1 MIYITGDIHREQD
14 IHKINPREFTVGN
27 SLTENDYVIICGDF
41 GCICGDFG
49 CVWDGSTGDNFWL
62 KWLDS
67 LPWNTLFID
76 GNHENFDVLNTYPV
90 EEYKGGKVH
99 RIRSKVFHLMRGE
112 VFNIDGYKFFTM
124 GGGFSH
130 DVNYRTEHKNWWKDE
145 ICTIEEA
152 KHAFATLE
160 KNNWEVD
167 YILSHDT
174 YSSHPLAHK
183 YETDMALYGDDYY
196 DLHDCLET
204 VEKKTDYKMWFS
216 GHYHDDMIHYSD
228 SDKPCLTLFDKVLL
242 LDNIDEEIKSLAKI

>member
-14 IHKINPREFTVGN
+14 IHKINPREFTVGDT
-27 SLTENDYVIICGDF
+27 LTENDYVI
-41 GCICGDFG
+41 ICGDFG

-76 GNHENFDVLNTYPV
+76 GNHENFDVLNTYPI

-112 VFNIDGYKFFTM
+112 VFDIDGYKFFTM

-130 DVNYRTEHKNWWKDE
+130 DVCYRTEHKNWWKDE

-152 KHAFATLE
+152 KHAFDTLAYDPTHFAQLCE
-160 KNNWEVD
+160 IQESLAVIWNDKLVRVNKSNTLTAVCKQNLRFNLILEVD
-167 YILSHDT
+167 
-174 YSSHPLAHK
+174 
-183 YETDMALYGDDYY
+183 E
-196 DLHDCLET
+196 
-204 VEKKTDYKMWFS
+204 
-216 GHYHDDMIHYSD
+216 
-228 SDKPCLTLFDKVLL
+228 
-242 LDNIDEEIKSLAKI
+242 NIAGY

>member
-1 MIYITGDIHREQD
+1 MSIYVTGDTHGKAVERLQ
-14 IHKINPREFTVGN
+14 NEFFSRGEK
-27 SLTENDYVIICGDF
+27 LTKDDYVIILGDF
-41 GCICGDFG
+41 GEI
-49 CVWDGSTGDNFWL
+49 WDITKRAEQRLNELNNKDY
-62 KWLDS
+62 
-67 LPWNTLFID
+67 TVCFID
-76 GNHENFDVLNTYPV
+76 GNHENFDVLNTYPI

-112 VFNIDGYKFFTM
+112 IFDIDGYKFFTM

-130 DVNYRTEHKNWWKDE
+130 DVCYRTEHKNWWKDE

-183 YETDMALYGDDYY
+183 YETDMSLYGDDYY

-228 SDKPCLTLFDKVLL
+228 SNKPCLTLFDKVLL
-242 LDNIDEEIKSLAKI
+242 LDNIDEEIKSLTKI

>member
-1 MIYITGDIHREQD
+1 MRRFWLRLGWKYR
-14 IHKINPREFTVGN
+14 
-27 SLTENDYVIICGDF
+27 
-41 GCICGDFG
+41 
-49 CVWDGSTGDNFWL
+49 DNFWL

-167 YILSHDT
+167 YIFYRTIHIHRIHWLINM
-174 YSSHPLAHK
+174 K
-183 YETDMALYGDDYY
+183 RIWLYM
-196 DLHDCLET
+196 E
-204 VEKKTDYKMWFS
+204 
-216 GHYHDDMIHYSD
+216 MIIMIY
-228 SDKPCLTLFDKVLL
+228 TIV
-242 LDNIDEEIKSLAKI
+242 

>member
-27 SLTENDYVIICGDF
+27 SLTENDYVI
-41 GCICGDFG
+41 ICGDFG

-76 GNHENFDVLNTYPV
+76 GNHENFDVLNTYPL

-99 RIRSKVFHLMRGE
+99 RIRSRVFHLMRGE

-130 DVNYRTEHKNWWKDE
+130 DVNYRTEHKNWWKVE

-183 YETDMALYGDDYY
+183 YETDMSLYGDDYY

-228 SDKPCLTLFDKVLL
+228 SNKPCLTLFDKVLL
-242 LDNIDEEIKSLAKI
+242 LDNIDEEIKSLTKI

>member
-14 IHKINPREFTVGN
+14 IHKINPREFTVGDT
-27 SLTENDYVIICGDF
+27 LTENDYVI
-41 GCICGDFG
+41 ICGDFG

-76 GNHENFDVLNTYPV
+76 GNHENFDVLNTYPI

-112 VFNIDGYKFFTM
+112 VFDIDGYKFFTM

-130 DVNYRTEHKNWWKDE
+130 DVCYRTEHKNWWKDE

-152 KHAFATLE
+152 KHAFETLE
-160 KNNWEVD
+160 K
-167 YILSHDT
+167 
-174 YSSHPLAHK
+174 
-183 YETDMALYGDDYY
+183 M
-196 DLHDCLET
+196 
-204 VEKKTDYKMWFS
+204 S
-216 GHYHDDMIHYSD
+216 G
-228 SDKPCLTLFDKVLL
+228 K
-242 LDNIDEEIKSLAKI
+242 

>member
-27 SLTENDYVIICGDF
+27 SLTENDYVI
-41 GCICGDFG
+41 ICGDFG

-76 GNHENFDVLNTYPV
+76 GNHENFDVLNTYPL

-160 KNNWEVD
+160 KIIGKLIIF
-167 YILSHDT
+167 YRTTH
-174 YSSHPLAHK
+174 
-183 YETDMALYGDDYY
+183 
-196 DLHDCLET
+196 
-204 VEKKTDYKMWFS
+204 
-216 GHYHDDMIHYSD
+216 IHRIHWLINM
-228 SDKPCLTLFDKVLL
+228 KR
-242 LDNIDEEIKSLAKI
+242 I